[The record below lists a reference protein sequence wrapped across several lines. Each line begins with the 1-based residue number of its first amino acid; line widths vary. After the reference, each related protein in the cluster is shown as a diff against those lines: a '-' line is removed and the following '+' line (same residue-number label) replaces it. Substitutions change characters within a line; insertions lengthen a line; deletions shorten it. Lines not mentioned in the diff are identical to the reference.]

1 VSSNNNNNNNN
12 NNNTLFSSR
21 NGLFVVFNARC
32 KNQIRTSVELS
43 EIAPCVRPSLL
54 QSALKRKT
62 LENRYYNFYEF
73 RFTGSYSNI
82 FQRV

>member
-1 VSSNNNNNNNN
+1 VSSNNNSNNN

-21 NGLFVVFNARC
+21 DGLLVVFNDRC
-32 KNQIRTSVELS
+32 KTQIRISVELS

-62 LENRYYNFYEF
+62 LENRYDKFCEF
-73 RFTGSYSNI
+73 RFMESYSNI
-82 FQRV
+82 LQRV